1 LEAGKNKIEMAKA
14 SKTEDEGHEAKTE
27 IPSLSLES
35 ITEPSKNES
44 QIPKCRFV
52 EDINK
57 FSNSFTPP
65 ASAELLIGA
74 FSDLFGKFKQYE
86 MNLAAKRANYQTK
99 IPEIEKTLSLVRH
112 LKQKKDKEEE
122 VITRYCVT
130 DIVYAKAEVD
140 AESEKVY
147 LWLGANVMLE
157 YTYVEALELL
167 SEREATAKKDF
178 QEVQEDLSFTRD
190 QIITAEVNISRI
202 YNWDVRNKR
211 QKREMEAAK
220 K

>member
-1 LEAGKNKIEMAKA
+1 MAVENKRVE
-14 SKTEDEGHEAKTE
+14 EDDDEVADTK

-35 ITEPSKNES
+35 ITEPSANAS

-52 EDINK
+52 EDIDE
-57 FSNSFTPP
+57 FSNSFVPP

-112 LKQKKDKEEE
+112 LKQKKDEEL
-122 VITRYCVT
+122 ITRYCVT
-130 DIVYAKAEVD
+130 DMVYAKAEVD

-157 YTYVEALELL
+157 YTYDEALELL
-167 SEREATAKKDF
+167 SEREAAAKKDF

-211 QKREMEAAK
+211 KKKDMEAAAAK